1 MRTSSE
7 RHERRD
13 EEHEK
18 HEKHE
23 KHERIIE
30 GHGRR
35 LLCAATRV
43 FSKIINSSS

>member
-23 KHERIIE
+23 KIIE